1 MDTGKI
7 GKVIAQKRKEKHMT
21 QDVLSQKL
29 NVSAKTISH
38 WENGYTLPDISLLI
52 PLSKALGITVY
63 ELLSGELENGDTMN
77 AVEKQEQEP
86 GTELDSEKRDKELE
100 MTVHY
105 AESNMKDYKHKTFN
119 IFCYVVILMLVL
131 LFMEVLREKQTKL
144 MVSEVTI
151 SFLFCMQYDM
161 LIISLICN

>member
-1 MDTGKI
+1 
-7 GKVIAQKRKEKHMT
+7 MT

-29 NVSAKTISH
+29 NVSAKTISR
-38 WENGYTLPDISLLI
+38 WENGYTLPDISLPLI
-52 PLSKALGITVY
+52 PLLAKPWESRYMNYYPESWKG
-63 ELLSGELENGDTMN
+63 NGDTMN

-131 LFMEVLREKQTKL
+131 LFMEVLREK
-144 MVSEVTI
+144 VYS
-151 SFLFCMQYDM
+151 S
-161 LIISLICN
+161 